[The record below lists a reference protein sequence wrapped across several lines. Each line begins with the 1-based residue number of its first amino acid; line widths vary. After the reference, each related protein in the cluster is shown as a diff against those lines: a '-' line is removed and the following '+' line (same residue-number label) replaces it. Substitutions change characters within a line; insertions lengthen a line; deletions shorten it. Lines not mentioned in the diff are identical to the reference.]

1 MVSRCEVYL
10 VDLEPT
16 VGSEL
21 QKVRPCVIVSPDELN
36 RHLRT
41 VLVCPLTSSRTAY
54 PFRVDCQFADREGQI
69 ATDQMRVLD
78 RSRLGR
84 CLGRLDDATGDRLLR
99 TLSAMFAA

>member
-1 MVSRCEVYL
+1 MVRRFEVYQ
-10 VDLEPT
+10 VDLDPT
-16 VGSEL
+16 IGSEI

-41 VLVCPLTSSRTAY
+41 VLICPLTSTRRAY
-54 PFRVDCQFADREGQI
+54 PFRVDCSFGDREGQI

-84 CLGRLDDATGDRLLR
+84 CLGRLDEATGERLLQ
-99 TLSAMFAA
+99 TLGAMFAK